1 MASEIKVNTIKKA
14 SGSTITNSG
23 TATGFKDIDWQ
34 SVVVADG
41 STNTT
46 AEAGKGY
53 FINTTSAT
61 HTINLPS
68 SPSLGDTIIIVD
80 YASTFATNNVTLNP
94 NGNKIEASTSS
105 GILSNNDQTHT
116 IVYTDSTQ
124 GWKIVNQDTATSI
137 QPTFTQATGGTV
149 TTSGDFKIHK
159 FTSSGSFCV
168 SAAGNSPS
176 MPGNPAAGPNAV
188 SYFVLAGGGSGGAD
202 NSYSGGGGAGGLRE
216 GETPTAPYTGSPL
229 KNSSGLTI
237 SSQTY
242 PVTVGG
248 GGSTS
253 NGSDSVFSTITS
265 AGGGRGRYGNCAPQ
279 VGSGGSGGGGGG
291 GGPGAAGSGNTPPV
305 SPPQGSNG
313 GGGPT
318 SAPRYGRAGGGGAVD
333 AGSAGSPSSG
343 GEGGA
348 ATTSEISGAS
358 TSYAAGGGGG
368 YYSLDGCSP
377 GAAGNGGSGG
387 SLGGA
392 ASATKNT
399 NAGSGNANTG
409 TGGGGATAGG
419 PSGSASAGNG
429 GSGVV
434 IIRYKYQ

>member
-1 MASEIKVNTIKKA
+1 MTTRITTDNITDGTIA
-14 SGSTITNSG
+14 AADLSNLPNLV
-23 TATGFKDIDWQ
+23 DWQ
-34 SVVVADG
+34 AVQTS
-41 STNTT
+41 SFT
-46 AEAGKGY
+46 AESGKGY
-53 FINTTSAT
+53 FVNTTGGAVT
-61 HTINLPS
+61 VTLPA
-68 SPSLGDTIIIVD
+68 SPSLGDTIVISD
-80 YASTFATNNVTLNP
+80 YASTFATNNVTVNV
-94 NGNKIEASTSS
+94 NGNKLEAGTGNGSLST
-105 GILSNNDQTHT
+105 NDQTHT
-116 IVYTDSTQ
+116 LVFTDSTQ
-124 GWKIVNQDTATSI
+124 GWKIVNQDTTSGI
-137 QPTFTQATGGTV
+137 QPTFTQATGGTI
-149 TTSGDFKIHK
+149 TDTGDFRIHK
-159 FTSSGSFCV
+159 FTSSGNFVV
-168 SAAGNSPS
+168 SAAGNLGDL
-176 MPGNPAAGPNAV
+176 PGNPAAGPNAV

-237 SSQTY
+237 SAQTY

-248 GGSTS
+248 GGSQS
-253 NGSDSVFSTITS
+253 NGSPSVFSTITS
-265 AGGGRGRYGNCAPQ
+265 AGGGRGRYGNCEPH

-291 GGPGAAGSGNTPPV
+291 GGPGARGEGNTPPV
-305 SPPQGSNG
+305 SPPQGQPG
-313 GGGPT
+313 GGGGT
-318 SAPRYGRAGGGGAVD
+318 GAPRYGRAGGGGAVD
-333 AGSAGSPSSG
+333 AGSAGSPSSA

-392 ASATKNT
+392 GSSTKNN
-399 NAGSGNANTG
+399 NADPGNANTG

-419 PSGSASAGNG
+419 PVGSASAGQG